1 MSILPALYFMLPA
14 YTANLVPPLFRNVKF
29 LDYPLDFGARINGK
43 RLLGDHKTW
52 RGLLFGTMAGVIIF
66 WLQQRLTAPGFSV
79 SQLVLFNYSSQSLL
93 LGFLLSLGALLGD
106 AVKSFVK
113 RQIGISPGKPWYLF
127 DQIDYIIGALA
138 LGAFVY
144 LPSIVNIGIIFI
156 ASIILTIVVKHIGY
170 YIGVNKVAW

>member
-52 RGLLFGTMAGVIIF
+52 RGLLFGTLAGLIIF
-66 WLQQRLTAPGFSV
+66 WLQQRFTAPGS
-79 SQLVLFNYSSQSLL
+79 SLALFDYSAQPPL
-93 LGFLLSLGALLGD
+93 LGFLLSFGALAGD

-113 RQIGISPGKPWYLF
+113 RQMGIAPGKPWYLF
-127 DQIDYIIGALA
+127 DQMDYVMGALL
-138 LGAFVY
+138 LG
-144 LPSIVNIGIIFI
+144 
-156 ASIILTIVVKHIGY
+156 SIIYTPSLSNIILLFALSLGLTIIVKHIGY
-170 YIGVNKVAW
+170 YIGVNKVTW